1 MTLKIT
7 LITPPDIYE
16 NDNDSVLLLN
26 TTEEEQE
33 IATDWLGKFISD
45 KHINLYFYQAE
56 TNVPWILHAMAVSK
70 YKYINMNTPC
80 DLTGLLAGY
89 ILSKNG
95 VFYKTGNNNVAA
107 VFEYINTNRVDNITD
122 FFERIFRAN
131 K

>member
-56 TNVPWILHAMAVSK
+56 TNVPWILHAMAISK
-70 YKYINMNTPC
+70 HKYI
-80 DLTGLLAGY
+80 DLDGTRELSQYLSGY
-89 ILSKNG
+89 IIGKPNTYYSC
-95 VFYKTGNNNVAA
+95 FDQNVAS
-107 VFEYINTNRVDNITD
+107 VYNYINPNRVNDVVE
-122 FFERIFRAN
+122 FFERTLGAE
-131 K
+131 